1 MLITKLNTTF
11 DVIVIGA
18 GIMGSCSAYQ
28 AAKNGKKVL
37 LVEQFSLYNNYGSSH
52 GSSRIIRLCHT
63 DKIYMGMAKRSY
75 ELWDEIMELD
85 GYQEKLYTSCGLLW
99 LGDKNDTYKRAKLL
113 ESINAEY
120 EILSGAEI
128 KKKYKHLY
136 YDNDEWYGILDK
148 KGGVIYAEKC
158 LKTTIRLIKKFNGEI
173 KDNCK
178 IIEIIPGN
186 IIKLI
191 TEDREILKCKN
202 LIVTVGG
209 WLNNLLP
216 DIKINVSPTL
226 VSVNFW
232 KIKKE
237 YEHLFEKYFLPDNG
251 SPSIIITKGSEE
263 LFMIPGSDFQ
273 KMVKFGV
280 HKGEKF
286 NINLPYSDRKIP
298 YWMANEAKKHITKYI
313 PFIDSTKPEKI
324 VSCVYQM
331 TDDINFILD
340 KHPIHKNIVIG
351 SGFSGTGFKF
361 GAVVGEILNQL
372 IDGKEITCCDMKN
385 FSSTRVII
393 PNLQCKL

>member
-1 MLITKLNTTF
+1 MENTQLNTTF

-52 GSSRIIRLCHT
+52 GASRIIRLCHT
-63 DKIYMGMAKRSY
+63 DNIYINMAKKSY
-75 ELWDEIMELD
+75 ELWDEMMTLD
-85 GYQEKLYTSCGLLW
+85 GSHEKLYTSCGLLW
-99 LGDKNDTYKRAKLL
+99 LGDKNDTYKRGKLL

-120 EILSGAEI
+120 EILSGIDI
-128 KKKYKHLY
+128 KKRYKHLH

-158 LKTTIRLIKKFNGEI
+158 LKAAIRLIKKFNGQI
-173 KDNCK
+173 KENCK
-178 IIEIIPGN
+178 IVEIIPGN
-186 IIKLI
+186 IIRLI
-191 TEDREILKCKN
+191 TKDREILECKN

-216 DIKINVSPTL
+216 EIKIKVSPTL

-237 YEHLFEKYFLPDNG
+237 YEHLFEKYFLPENN
-251 SPSIIITKGSEE
+251 SPTTIISRENE
-263 LFMIPGSDFQ
+263 HLFMIPGSDF
-273 KMVKFGV
+273 KNMVKIGV
-280 HKGEKF
+280 HCGEKF
-286 NINLPYSDRKIP
+286 DINSPYSDRQIP
-298 YWMANEAKKHITKYI
+298 SWMADEASKHITKHI

-331 TDDINFILD
+331 TDDVNFILD

-361 GAVVGEILNQL
+361 GSVVGEILNQL
-372 IDGKEITCCDMKN
+372 IDGKEIKCCDMEN
-385 FSSTRVII
+385 FSIKRVISPGTKCI
-393 PNLQCKL
+393 L